1 MNQKGIT
8 IDSLKFNASSDNW
21 IKTTVILLGVM
32 TGLCLGIFG
41 LKGQFIPIVLGF
53 VVSLIFAIFWKPQ
66 VGLFTALVLSF
77 FVSGLTR
84 YLAVPWGLGIDL
96 LLVIAML
103 ALFFKE
109 FKRIQ
114 SHHLRND
121 LFFLASIWMG
131 YIVLQIGNPES
142 FSITAWFYAMRGIG
156 FYQFLIFGLVLLLC
170 RHPRYLRYFLHTIIG
185 LSILGTLW
193 GLKQKY
199 LGLDAAEDYWLWDLG
214 HHDEHL
220 LFGVL
225 RVFSFYSDA
234 GQFGASQAMIAL
246 ICAILMV
253 QKNLSPSLK
262 LFYFTGFILTA
273 YGFGIS
279 GTRGALAVPAIGGLA
294 FLMISK
300 NFKILIVGLVLMV
313 STFGLLKYTHVAHGN
328 EQVRRMRTALA
339 PNNPSLTARLNN
351 QRTFGR
357 YLRSRPLGGG
367 VGSAGYW
374 GERFS
379 PHTLLAQT
387 PTDSYYV
394 KIWVETGII
403 GVCLQAIIFGYI
415 IGRGALIV
423 LNTRIESLRFQS
435 MALYCSIVGVLF
447 ASYGNQVFSQMP
459 TGYIMSMGIAILF
472 LVPAYENQLKDE

>member
-1 MNQKGIT
+1 MKQKGIT
-8 IDSLKFNASSDNW
+8 IDSLNFNVSSDNW
-21 IKTTVILLGVM
+21 IKAMVILLGLII
-32 TGLCLGIFG
+32 GLCLGLYG
-41 LKGQFIPIVLGF
+41 LIGQFIPIALA
-53 VVSLIFAIFWKPQ
+53 SSICLIFAITRRPQ
-66 VGLFTALVLSF
+66 VGLFTALFLSF
-77 FVSGLTR
+77 FISGLTR
-84 YLAVPWGLGIDL
+84 YVSLPWGLGIDI
-96 LLVIAML
+96 LLVIALL

-114 SHHLRND
+114 SQHLRND

-142 FSITAWFYAMRGIG
+142 YSITAWFYAMRGIG

-170 RHPRYLRYFLHTIIG
+170 REPRYLKTFFHTIIG
-185 LSILGTLW
+185 LSILGALW

-199 LGLDAAEDYWLWDLG
+199 LGLDTAEDYWLWDLG

-246 ICAILMV
+246 ICAILMF
-253 QKNLSPSLK
+253 QKNSSPFLK
-262 LFYFTGFILTA
+262 LFYLTGFILTA

-294 FLMISK
+294 FLLISK
-300 NFKILIVGLVLMV
+300 NFKILIVGTVLMV
-313 STFGLLKYTHVAHGN
+313 TAFGLLQYTHVGHSN
-328 EQVRRMRTALA
+328 EQVRRMRSALA
-339 PNNPSLTARLNN
+339 PDNPSLQARLNN
-351 QRTFGR
+351 QRTLGKF
-357 YLRSRPLGGG
+357 LRSRPLGGG

-403 GVCLQAIIFGYI
+403 GVCLQALIFGYI
-415 IGRGALIV
+415 VGRGALIV
-423 LNTRIESLRFQS
+423 LNTRKESLRFQS

-459 TGYIMSMGIAILF
+459 TGYIMSMGIAFLF
-472 LVPAYENQLKDE
+472 LVPEYETQLKAE